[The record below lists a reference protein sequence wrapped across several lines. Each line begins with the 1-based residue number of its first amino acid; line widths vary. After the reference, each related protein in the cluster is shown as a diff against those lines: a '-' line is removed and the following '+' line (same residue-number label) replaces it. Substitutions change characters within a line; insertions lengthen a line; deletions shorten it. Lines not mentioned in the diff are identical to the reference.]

1 MLHPMIQTIIAAT
14 AAVSTVGLAANAN
27 ASGGDFA
34 CGVVT
39 STHNGMM
46 SVAGSLL
53 SPTAL
58 SGEFRFAFK
67 SSGNGGSTNISQ
79 GGQFSAAPNA
89 EVSLGQVMV
98 NAGANVSVDFTVTA
112 NGRTYDCSQWATR
125 T

>member
-1 MLHPMIQTIIAAT
+1 MIQTIFAAA
-14 AAVSTVGLAANAN
+14 AAVSAVGFAANAN

-39 STHNGMM
+39 KTQNGMM
-46 SVAGSLL
+46 SVEGTLL

-58 SGEFRFAFK
+58 IGQYRFAFK

-79 GGQFSAAPNA
+79 GGQFTAAPNA

-98 NAGANVSVDFTVTA
+98 NAGSSISVDFTVTV
-112 NGRTYDCSQWATR
+112 NGKTFDCSQIATR